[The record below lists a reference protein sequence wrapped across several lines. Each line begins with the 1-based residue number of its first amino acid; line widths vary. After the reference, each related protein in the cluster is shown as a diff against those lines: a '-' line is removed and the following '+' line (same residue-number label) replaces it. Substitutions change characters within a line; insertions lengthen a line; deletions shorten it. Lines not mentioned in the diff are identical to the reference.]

1 MTVSFP
7 VRLLVG
13 SALVSLL
20 AGCAG
25 FPFGKTPPDTYE
37 ISAPAHLRAAAPAA
51 HRRQLL
57 IPTPS
62 ALKALDSNQIVVRT
76 SPSAIQYLS
85 KSQWSD
91 RLTSM
96 VQARLIQAYE
106 ETGKVGGVGRPGD
119 GLAIDFRILTDIR
132 AFNVSTVGSPLATVD
147 ISVRILNDR
156 NGVVVDQRDFRA
168 TSPVIGSGNPAFVTA
183 LNRAFDQTLGEIVGW
198 TLEKISKVKP
208 AAAPATQS

>member
-7 VRLLVG
+7 ARLVMSG
-13 SALVSLL
+13 ALTCLL

-37 ISAPAHLRAAAPAA
+37 LSAPANVRAAAPAV

-57 IPTPS
+57 IPAPS
-62 ALKALDSNQIVVRT
+62 ALKALSSNQVVVRT

-85 KSQWSD
+85 DSQWSD
-91 RLTSM
+91 TLTSM

-132 AFNVSTVGSPLATVD
+132 AFSVSTVGSPRATVD
-147 ISVRILNDR
+147 IAVRILNDR

-168 TSPVIGSGNPAFVTA
+168 VSPVSGTGNPAFITA
-183 LNRAFDQTLGEIVGW
+183 LNRAFDKTLAEIVGW
-198 TLEKISKVKP
+198 TLEKIARVKP
-208 AAAPATQS
+208 EAAES